1 VLAARAAAG
10 SSRRAAGSARGGHR
24 EVASRPG
31 NFWVFVVIPAAASLQ
46 AVIVFGFALI
56 GLNLVHEGVAR
67 LFDVEL
73 LPFDPEELL
82 LPYVLWTV
90 WGVGFVWCLWKE
102 YRKRRTS

>member
-1 VLAARAAAG
+1 VRARV
-10 SSRRAAGSARGGHR
+10 GH
-24 EVASRPG
+24 G

-67 LFDVEL
+67 LFGVEL

-82 LPYVLWTV
+82 LPYVLWIV
-90 WGVGFVWCLWKE
+90 WGVGFVWCVWKE